1 MNEFNKTP
9 QYIALFM
16 DIEQKKNFKQMTIQD
31 IEKKIDKIIKIFC
44 CLNGRD
50 EFITAYSKLL
60 ASRLLDKT
68 SVSNEA
74 ELKMIE
80 KLQVECGH
88 NMVSKI
94 KTMMHDIDK
103 SKGIIDEFKQKK
115 LNNDLLQKI
124 DFSA

>member
-1 MNEFNKTP
+1 
-9 QYIALFM
+9 
-16 DIEQKKNFKQMTIQD
+16 MTIQD

-68 SVSNEA
+68 SVSDEA
-74 ELKMIE
+74 ELKMIQ

-88 NMVSKI
+88 NIVSKI
-94 KTMMHDIDK
+94 KTMMQDIDK
-103 SKGIIDEFKQKK
+103 SKGIIDEFKYKK
-115 LNNDLLQKI
+115 LNNDLL
-124 DFSA
+124 